1 MSDDTSA
8 QEKQPDKLTFTC
20 DKCNKEFQTARAL
33 QGHKTGA
40 HTSKSK
46 KHAIAVSHAQSYLGT
61 AKPSEAAEPAA
72 KPELPKGTP
81 SRFQK
86 LFDELSADSKNK
98 DNETILLV
106 FALLAI
112 AFILWLNRDKLRA
125 MLKGKSD

>member
-40 HTSKSK
+40 HTSKRK
-46 KHAIAVSHAQSYLGT
+46 KSAIAVSHAQPYLGT
-61 AKPSEAAEPAA
+61 AKPSEAVEPAV
-72 KPELPKGTP
+72 KPELPKDIQ

-86 LFDELSADSKNK
+86 LFGDSKSK

-106 FALLAI
+106 VALLAI
-112 AFILWLNRDKLRA
+112 AFIVWLNRDKLRA
-125 MLKGKSD
+125 MLKGKGV